1 MSDVNET
8 RSGQAG
14 DSLVCRGL
22 VVLWEGVKY
31 RVVQRRAVDGL
42 AMFQTSSHELFLAA
56 LDGGNDPEWVP
67 ENEVEVAGE

>member
-8 RSGQAG
+8 RSGQSG
-14 DSLVCRGL
+14 DSPVCRGR
-22 VVLWEGVKY
+22 VVWWEGVKY
-31 RVVQRRAVDGL
+31 RVVRRRAVDGL
-42 AMFQTSSHELFLAA
+42 AMFQTDTHEVFLAS